1 MSPNKPDKKN
11 QEKAQEILKNCKDV
25 RNNTWFFPSFL
36 LALRLILISR
46 VVSWK
51 NFHRPD
57 VKDCQCDQKK
67 EAIFI
72 HDKQPV
78 SNSLMQLSLIQ
89 FINWKE
95 GESQWTAG
103 FILVILNTGVY
114 ILASQKNSSPLEII
128 TVFFYVDITNF

>member
-1 MSPNKPDKKN
+1 MSPNKPDEKN

-78 SNSLMQLSLIQ
+78 SYSLMQLSLIQ

-114 ILASQKNSSPLEII
+114 ILASQKNFSVI
-128 TVFFYVDITNF
+128 